1 MAHVGGVIASAIL
14 AVVSKQI
21 MSAIKGQIKLQW
33 NFVSDLQK
41 MRSSLQTVEALL
53 EDAERRSITDQA
65 VRLWLGRL
73 KDTMYEIS
81 DMIDDFEVNTEPAT
95 QKCCP
100 PINVSKLKMANK
112 MKNMREQ
119 LKGIAED
126 RIPFIFMQENAP
138 SVPEIHDNR
147 ETTAAVTE
155 TQVAGRDN
163 DKQEIMARLSGSIT
177 KEITILPIYGIGGIG
192 KTTMAQ
198 LVFKD
203 SHFKE
208 YSRVWVYVSQKFD
221 LNKIGN
227 SIISQLSNC
236 NSQHTDPQMV
246 ENNVQRLFSGKKILI
261 ILDDLWE
268 MEAEK
273 LERLKTMLE
282 LGEGSNVV
290 AVVTTREEY
299 IAQKIQT
306 LEPYKLTPLG
316 DDICWTIIKD
326 KTSFD
331 ARTNNAQLEL
341 IGKDIAKKCGGMALA
356 AQSIGY
362 MLYSMKSVDQ
372 WVSVNNSEFWHVL
385 ASEESSSH
393 QVHASLLLSY
403 RSMGSYLKLCFGYCA
418 VFPKGHKIS
427 KEELVHQWIALGLV
441 KPSKTFSD
449 IQTSE
454 SYINHLLGM
463 SFLEHPKSQVPWTS
477 SAVAVDV
484 GAEGGGD
491 VVAEDGGEGLCGTG
505 HGEGVDV
512 DTFFLFFV
520 AALVR
525 ALAAVVGFLAH
536 LPSTGSSG
544 GQPIVFASS
553 EATMDV
559 LTEFFIMHDLVYD
572 LARSVVAD
580 EIDIESPTCR
590 YAWLTDGRKLFN
602 SSGTPLLK
610 IRALHFHDPG
620 DFQLHGD
627 FSPAKCLRV
636 LDLRRWCTREL
647 PDSIGQLRQLRYL
660 DASWYFR
667 SLESIRIPKA
677 LGALTKLQYLN
688 LSDRGTPIGL
698 PEVISKLTELR
709 YLNISSCRGYY
720 SLDNP
725 SANQSFIDC
734 IGTLPNLEH
743 LDLSRNDYGFSVP
756 ESFSSLKKL
765 NLEKCTRISSL
776 PENVGKLD
784 IQNLFGL
791 LKLGRQGFY
800 VRADD
805 SESSSSLVWLKHTNP
820 DELSIVGLENVK
832 SVEEARIIRLMEKHN
847 IEKLTLNWREGVSSV
862 GHMVLLTELVPPPS
876 VKDLMIVGYKGVIFP
891 HWLMPMSRYL
901 PNLVS
906 LALWN
911 LPCSSLPRFAQL
923 PNLRSIVLGNMYN
936 LKEFDTS
943 CPMGEDGAN
952 EFTLPKLEYLK
963 LDNCPKLMI
972 KPCPPRAVFMFISRG
987 KNVLSSCG
995 NCAASTVA
1003 SSSSP
1008 PVSKLKVEYSELPLR
1023 QWRLLHHLPGLSDVS
1038 ITHCDDLTIS
1048 PQISQAFV
1056 SLESLSLESIS
1067 LKCLPEWVGELPSLR
1082 QLSLIYMN
1090 CLQELDKNLK
1100 QLTQLQSL
1108 SLDMCNALTS
1118 LPQWLGELTLLKTL
1132 KIRTCE
1138 SITSLPESILTNLQ
1152 ELRIQCCPQLDEWC
1166 KLKENQM
1173 KLAHIKEMFFY

>member
-1 MAHVGGVIASAIL
+1 GVGYYDLDPKVAISQTYSPKRRCIQLGWDGLDRRGVS
-14 AVVSKQI
+14 
-21 MSAIKGQIKLQW
+21 G
-33 NFVSDLQK
+33 
-41 MRSSLQTVEALL
+41 SLWPMLN
-53 EDAERRSITDQA
+53 
-65 VRLWLGRL
+65 
-73 KDTMYEIS
+73 M
-81 DMIDDFEVNTEPAT
+81 
-95 QKCCP
+95 CCP

-463 SFLEHPKSQVPWTS
+463 SFLEHPKSQV
-477 SAVAVDV
+477 
-484 GAEGGGD
+484 
-491 VVAEDGGEGLCGTG
+491 
-505 HGEGVDV
+505 
-512 DTFFLFFV
+512 
-520 AALVR
+520 
-525 ALAAVVGFLAH
+525 
-536 LPSTGSSG
+536 
-544 GQPIVFASS
+544 
-553 EATMDV
+553 TMDV